1 MEVSY
6 PELLQSQLGN
16 LMKTESA
23 PDVIFLLG
31 KNKVVRRG
39 HSTILKV
46 RSGFFASALR
56 TNCWK
61 ETAHDYKFVKENIEP
76 STFDIL
82 LEYMY
87 TGKIIISMDN
97 LSSVVNAAAEL
108 QLAEF
113 FPACETYACK
123 ELGSKSVFD
132 MITLAYLHRLDTLW
146 LTAMEYFDAH
156 AESLLKEEGFLSLS
170 EDLVLEVLSRDCVNV
185 GELDIWRAV
194 VRYVYHKCG
203 LDYHE
208 CPLLKIPSWPGRL
221 WVEIIKD
228 QQTGHDRPTGGD
240 MENEEAKED
249 FVRQRDDKSQDI
261 VVAIPQSTL
270 QSLRGTILPLLPAVR
285 FSGIRINDFGRL
297 IQGTRLLPHDLCIQV
312 YEYHAL
318 APMISA
324 SKDDAVRYGHSQI
337 LAARSSYFDRAL
349 QPSWREASDGV
360 FRKPNIEPRV
370 FDLLLDYI
378 YTDNIAV
385 SMDIVSQLT
394 DAAVELGLEDLVEG
408 CVEYACN
415 HFNDESWPG
424 RLLVNTTKT
433 VKQEMFS
440 PDNDDAGASSDEDS
454 EIDPVETK
462 SSDIVVTMPRDHFQ
476 LLRAAIKTFLPV
488 IRLTNVPIKDFVR
501 CIEGTGFVSST
512 FCLGLYR
519 YYALPEKYSSDY
531 AFAPPR
537 AVFSSFLPS
546 EQWRALWSWVLQ
558 AMGRP
563 PSSGPPK
570 AKKLYRA
577 STHGFTSKA
586 FHEHC
591 DKKGP
596 TLTVALASTGIIVGG
611 FNSESWKSREGYSFS
626 KTTFLFFY
634 EPETSIFKRCLL
646 IDSPWDAA
654 YDSASKGPTF
664 GGEPS
669 LSITSII
676 AIRCPHIDKALAL
689 QQEWGK
695 APVAAIRKP
704 NLEPEAFDLVLQYL
718 YTGQITVPVDMIPTF
733 VDAAADLEIQHLIWA
748 CEDFACQEFNDSM
761 VYDMLTL
768 ASRHNLTRLWD
779 VAAKCFDTQATTHLE
794 NEGLDKLDPDLL
806 MRIISRA
813 SINATELTLWK
824 AVLRYAWN
832 KTGQDRKK
840 CPFLPFPKSPG
851 RLSVKVVPDVVDQ
864 QDKPSSNSNCDSR
877 DSKQRNAH
885 HKKKKSTKNNTN
897 NSNNKDAND
906 GLSSSN
912 IVESKDVVVQ
922 LQCSWFQSLSTTI
935 NTLTPA
941 IKFTS
946 LEADEFDRYV
956 EGTGLLSQEH
966 CLQVQS
972 GRFKYTSETQTGF
985 ALLGAAGVRWE
996 EKLNKKGRGWDLFIN
1011 ILWINYPNLQSFP
1024 GRLQCEGVS

>member
-87 TGKIIISMDN
+87 TGKIIISMEN

-156 AESLLKEEGFLSLS
+156 AESLLKEEGLLSLS

-240 MENEEAKED
+240 MEKEEAKED
-249 FVRQRDDKSQDI
+249 FVRQRDDKSQDL

-415 HFNDESWPG
+415 HFNDESVCEMIALSYRHRLERLWILCTEYFDTCGYAILKGDSFLQFDEDLFSIILSREIYSDELTIWGAVVRYSCHKVGLDLKDYPLLTYPKWPG

-440 PDNDDAGASSDEDS
+440 PDNDDVGASSDEDS

-462 SSDIVVTMPRDHFQ
+462 SSDIVVTVPRDHFQ

-563 PSSGPPK
+563 PSSG
-570 AKKLYRA
+570 
-577 STHGFTSKA
+577 
-586 FHEHC
+586 
-591 DKKGP
+591 
-596 TLTVALASTGIIVGG
+596 
-611 FNSESWKSREGYSFS
+611 
-626 KTTFLFFY
+626 
-634 EPETSIFKRCLL
+634 
-646 IDSPWDAA
+646 
-654 YDSASKGPTF
+654 
-664 GGEPS
+664 
-669 LSITSII
+669 
-676 AIRCPHIDKALAL
+676 
-689 QQEWGK
+689 
-695 APVAAIRKP
+695 
-704 NLEPEAFDLVLQYL
+704 
-718 YTGQITVPVDMIPTF
+718 
-733 VDAAADLEIQHLIWA
+733 
-748 CEDFACQEFNDSM
+748 
-761 VYDMLTL
+761 
-768 ASRHNLTRLWD
+768 
-779 VAAKCFDTQATTHLE
+779 
-794 NEGLDKLDPDLL
+794 
-806 MRIISRA
+806 
-813 SINATELTLWK
+813 
-824 AVLRYAWN
+824 
-832 KTGQDRKK
+832 
-840 CPFLPFPKSPG
+840 
-851 RLSVKVVPDVVDQ
+851 
-864 QDKPSSNSNCDSR
+864 
-877 DSKQRNAH
+877 
-885 HKKKKSTKNNTN
+885 
-897 NSNNKDAND
+897 
-906 GLSSSN
+906 
-912 IVESKDVVVQ
+912 
-922 LQCSWFQSLSTTI
+922 
-935 NTLTPA
+935 
-941 IKFTS
+941 
-946 LEADEFDRYV
+946 
-956 EGTGLLSQEH
+956 
-966 CLQVQS
+966 
-972 GRFKYTSETQTGF
+972 
-985 ALLGAAGVRWE
+985 
-996 EKLNKKGRGWDLFIN
+996 
-1011 ILWINYPNLQSFP
+1011 
-1024 GRLQCEGVS
+1024 